1 LNKAVRQFII
11 VHSEVGVATQKGAF
25 MTTQKITIDAAK
37 CRKDGICV
45 SICPVGIF
53 QGKIGEVP
61 TVDAG
66 LATACIK
73 CGHCAAACP
82 GDAIA
87 VEGLAAA
94 EYQTYPAKAASLHE
108 LRSLVL
114 SRRSVRE
121 FKDEP
126 VPLEQVKELLEITR
140 YCPTAKNTQLLRW
153 VLVNGKDKVRE
164 ISAAV
169 IDTFRPN
176 EKMAPMVQAFDSGLD
191 PVNRKAPHLLLVY
204 GPARYDWGSL
214 DAAIY
219 IANFELA
226 AKAAGLGTC
235 WAGFTT
241 RAASQA
247 ALVNEKIGLTTE
259 DKVFGAVMLGYPEYK
274 YLRVPPRK
282 PLHLKIVSN

>member
-1 LNKAVRQFII
+1 
-11 VHSEVGVATQKGAF
+11 
-25 MTTQKITIDAAK
+25 MTVQTITIDAAK

-45 SICPVGIF
+45 NICPVGIF

-61 TVDAG
+61 TVDPA

-82 GDAIA
+82 GNAII

-94 EYQTYPAKAASLHE
+94 EYQTYPANVASLPE
-108 LRSLVL
+108 FRSLVL
-114 SRRSVRE
+114 SRRSIRE

-126 VPLEQVKELLEITR
+126 VALEQVKELLELTR
-140 YCPTAKNTQLLRW
+140 FCPTAKNTQLLRW

-176 EKMAPMVQAFDSGLD
+176 EKMAPMVQAFENGLD
-191 PVNRKAPHLLLVY
+191 PVNRKAPQLLLVC

-219 IANFELA
+219 IANLELA

-247 ALVNEKIGLTTE
+247 ALVGEKIGLGSE
-259 DKVFGAVMLGYPEYK
+259 EKVFGAVMLGKPKFAYH
-274 YLRVPPRK
+274 RVPPRK
-282 PLHLKIVSN
+282 PLNLKIITN

>member
-1 LNKAVRQFII
+1 MTVQTII
-11 VHSEVGVATQKGAF
+11 
-25 MTTQKITIDAAK
+25 IDAAK
-37 CRKDGICV
+37 CRRDGICV
-45 SICPVGIF
+45 NICPVGIF
-53 QGKIGEVP
+53 QGALSQVP
-61 TVDAG
+61 VVDAG
-66 LATACIK
+66 LSAACIK

-82 GDAIA
+82 GNAIT
-87 VEGLAAA
+87 VEGLAADD
-94 EYQTYPAKAASLHE
+94 YQAYPARIASLQE
-108 LRSLVL
+108 LGSLVL
-114 SRRSVRE
+114 SRRSIRE

-126 VPLEQVKELLEITR
+126 VPLEQVKELLELMR
-140 YCPTAKNTQLLRW
+140 FCPTAKNTQLLRW

-169 IDTFRPN
+169 IDTFRPI

-191 PVNRKAPHLLLVY
+191 PVNRKAPQLLLVC

-226 AKAAGLGTC
+226 AKAAGFGTC

-247 ALVNEKIGLTTE
+247 TLVNEKIGLGSE
-259 DKVFGAVMLGYPEYK
+259 EKVFAAVMLGQPKFAYH
-274 YLRVPPRK
+274 RVPPRK
-282 PLHLKIVSN
+282 PLNLKVIAN